1 MRTAHV
7 IHDRS
12 DSHNV
17 RSAVLPELLLQL
29 LAGRRA
35 ASRQLLRENSTV
47 DVLLVG
53 VGLPPGPIEAVQ
65 LSACNTEA
73 EPILVLTRRE
83 GASFVLDLTCDRL
96 ALHAPA
102 VPSSTCVITCVP
114 CAVTCERLS
123 KSVWSSS
130 SLRSHACFV

>member
-47 DVLLVG
+47 DVRSRYGRSRRFYPLSDSKLG
-53 VGLPPGPIEAVQ
+53 IEAHLNKLISNAV
-65 LSACNTEA
+65 
-73 EPILVLTRRE
+73 RE
-83 GASFVLDLTCDRL
+83 TAS
-96 ALHAPA
+96 
-102 VPSSTCVITCVP
+102 
-114 CAVTCERLS
+114 
-123 KSVWSSS
+123 
-130 SLRSHACFV
+130 